1 MINIDF
7 SVLKICSQAHN
18 WFALAEM
25 LEVVKV
31 LVYQSECVA
40 KKFLIS
46 FHPKHHPTSISIHNI
61 GNVLSNWNLIIKNV
75 SRTLQPS
82 ITNITNRP
90 GSHVLTLW
98 SSCLRKKRRAKNLN
112 IEKSRNKFALHSRT
126 TRRNLNAIAQWMNE
140 REYFSDA
147 EIVISVIDILH
158 ADATPRTQLKLIIIF
173 ESPPIMDMPCTIR
186 FSLSFSWMLT
196 TLSDT

>member
-1 MINIDF
+1 M
-7 SVLKICSQAHN
+7 SL
-18 WFALAEM
+18 
-25 LEVVKV
+25 
-31 LVYQSECVA
+31 
-40 KKFLIS
+40 
-46 FHPKHHPTSISIHNI
+46 
-61 GNVLSNWNLIIKNV
+61 
-75 SRTLQPS
+75 RTLQPS

-98 SSCLRKKRRAKNLN
+98 SFLLTEKATRKKPHHR
-112 IEKSRNKFALHSRT
+112 KSRNKFALHSRA

-140 REYFSDA
+140 REYFSDV